1 MVTGRRKLEGPLCER
16 QSRGLEAASGSP
28 SRAGSSLLP
37 TRTTWSRQAALVVTS
52 VPGRPRHPS
61 GHPSPYL
68 HANVPGLLGGP
79 RGEGDPDPGVS
90 RGAQQRPLWWHQAG
104 IGHRARNHEEPGE
117 VGHLT
122 VGPEPLAWVQSTGS
136 GPRAR
141 VQGTGSGPVGW
152 GRAAGTGAGHG
163 VRAGG
168 PGQGHGVR
176 AAEHGVRAGG
186 HGCRAWGQGRRA
198 GAGPWAWVQG
208 TGSGPAGTGAEHGV
222 RAGGRGCRAWGQGQ
236 RAGAGPRAQG
246 TGSGPALPRWCRPP
260 SPWVSPALGGSP
272 GRPHLGCLLL

>member
-37 TRTTWSRQAALVVTS
+37 TRTTWSRRAALVVTS

-168 PGQGHGVR
+168 Y
-176 AAEHGVRAGG
+176 
-186 HGCRAWGQGRRA
+186 GCRAWGQGWR
-198 GAGPWAWVQG
+198 AWVQSM
-208 TGSGPAGTGAEHGV
+208 GSGPAGRSRAAGAGHRV
-222 RAGGRGCRAWGQGQ
+222 RAGPSQVVQA
-236 RAGAGPRAQG
+236 
-246 TGSGPALPRWCRPP
+246 ALTLGVSCSRRVSRPP

-272 GRPHLGCLLL
+272 GCPHLGCLLL